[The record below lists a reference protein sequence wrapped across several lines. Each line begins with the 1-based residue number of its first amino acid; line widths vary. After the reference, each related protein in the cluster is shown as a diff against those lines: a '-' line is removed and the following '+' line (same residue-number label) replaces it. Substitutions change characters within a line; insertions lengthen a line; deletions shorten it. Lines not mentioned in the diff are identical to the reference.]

1 MRTSLE
7 VVPRSNAALR
17 STLALIAARFP
28 RIDTVNLP
36 DLANCAL
43 SSIDAACTIAGQIE
57 HRIPHLRARDFTAA
71 TAQTLTDRLHQLR
84 IDEVIVIAGDTR
96 ADGIN
101 GGLTPAQII
110 AHIAKVLP
118 MVTVYAAIDPH
129 RWRDDAALAA
139 NIDAKLAAG
148 AAGFFTQPLFCL
160 RDLERIASLVQ
171 GATVFWGLSP
181 VVSAASQRYW
191 ERVNQV
197 AFPAD
202 FVASLHWNQ
211 SFALRLLTEAAHRGD
226 NAYLMPIKVDIETYL
241 APLQARLGGR

>member
-17 STLALIAARFP
+17 STLELVTARYP

-36 DLANCAL
+36 DLANCTL
-43 SSIDAACTIAGQIE
+43 TSMDAAVATAGLIE
-57 HRIPHLRARDFTAA
+57 HRIPHLRARDFTVA
-71 TAQTLTDRLHQLR
+71 TAHALTVRLQQQR
-84 IDEVIVIAGDTR
+84 IDEVIVIAGDVR
-96 ADGIN
+96 ADSVGD
-101 GGLTPAQII
+101 GLTPTQLIGFI
-110 AHIAKVLP
+110 AEVLP
-118 MVTVYAAIDPH
+118 TVTVYAAIDPH
-129 RWRDDAALAA
+129 RWRNDAALAA

-148 AAGFFTQPLFCL
+148 AAGFFTQPLFCQG
-160 RDLERIASLVQ
+160 DLDRIAPLVQ

-181 VVSAASQRYW
+181 VVSPASQRYW

-197 AFPAD
+197 AFPPD
-202 FVASLHWNQ
+202 FVASLQWNQ

-241 APLQARLGGR
+241 APLQTRLSSP